1 MASNILSKFL
11 PQAAGEPSIYET
23 LQQHDEDAS
32 DLADNQ
38 DLVSTALDEE
48 NLGGQFHDDELDI
61 EGAASYEHSQGIASR
76 VQRVSP
82 YDHLSAI

>member
-32 DLADNQ
+32 DYSDNQ
-38 DLVSTALDEE
+38 DLVSTVLDEE
-48 NLGGQFHDDELDI
+48 NLGGRFHDDELEV
-61 EGAASYEHSQGIASR
+61 EGAASYEHSDGIAFR
-76 VQRVSP
+76 LQRVSLS
-82 YDHLSAI
+82 DHLTVI